1 MEMQTITNDSLRL
14 TRRLSFFYR
23 FRYCGGTL
31 ILLCLFMNRNRR
43 RVIVYGDGLIL
54 ASVRAD
60 LEAKRPDILFPL
72 LQQAGLLLMG
82 IDPETHQALV
92 WSGRQAPAV
101 AAANLIGIIQ
111 Q

>member
-1 MEMQTITNDSLRL
+1 
-14 TRRLSFFYR
+14 
-23 FRYCGGTL
+23 
-31 ILLCLFMNRNRR
+31 MNRNRR